1 MLNVEHDWMD
11 ILNKTM
17 DFRGAVQ
24 QFNQNSF
31 KNVQQYAILVRD
43 IKGNG
48 HYLLVLVNLIK
59 NDKTC

>member
-1 MLNVEHDWMD
+1 MD